1 MAAVNLCTDATGFG
15 ITQGGGPLAGTH
27 AAAAGPAGLGEQS
40 MNGQHS
46 SSNEGLEPHV
56 MCVSGSDI
64 AAAEAARRR

>member
-1 MAAVNLCTDATGFG
+1 MG
-15 ITQGGGPLAGTH
+15 QGDGALTGTH
-27 AAAAGPAGLGEQS
+27 AAAAAGAAGLGEHS

-56 MCVSGSDI
+56 MCVSGNDI